1 MISVIYG
8 RKGSGKT
15 KKLVDMANLEVA
27 EVKGDI
33 VYIDDD
39 SRCIYDLK
47 HEIRFVNC
55 CDYKI
60 DNANKLFGF
69 VCGMMA
75 QDYDITSIYIDGIK
89 NVLEKGISDLK
100 WFFDDL
106 DVITAEY
113 NIHVYMVISGNEDQ
127 LPEFMKAYIR

>member
-8 RKGSGKT
+8 RKGSGKS
-15 KKLVDMANLEVA
+15 KKLVDMANHEVSG
-27 EVKGDI
+27 VKGDI

-55 CDYKI
+55 CDYGI
-60 DNANKLFGF
+60 ANADMLYGF
-69 VCGMMA
+69 IVGMMA

-89 NVLEKGISDLK
+89 KILEKGISDLK
-100 WFFDDL
+100 WFFEEL
-106 DVITAEY
+106 NKITTEY
-113 NIHVYMVISGNEDQ
+113 NIHVHMVISGDEEQ
-127 LPEFMKAYIR
+127 LPDFMKQYIQ